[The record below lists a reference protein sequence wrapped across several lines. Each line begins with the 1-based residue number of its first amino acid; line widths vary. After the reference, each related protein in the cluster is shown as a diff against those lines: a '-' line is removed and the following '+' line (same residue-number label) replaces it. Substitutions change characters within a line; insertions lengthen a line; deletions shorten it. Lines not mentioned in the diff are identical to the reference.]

1 MSTTLPRL
9 TFQQAKLAKEKGF
22 DWPVR
27 AYYTIP
33 NEILN
38 ENELLANC
46 NATEWWVSAPE
57 NALFLQW
64 ARKVKGIDAAFVQT
78 SNWEQRLCPAKFM
91 WIIESRTHVIYAKG
105 GDFDDY
111 PEAESFL
118 VDEILKLL

>member
-64 ARKVKGIDAAFVQT
+64 ARKVKGVYGFVVPNIDYYDPIPCFEIRFGLF
-78 SNWEQRLCPAKFM
+78 SNLG
-91 WIIESRTHVIYAKG
+91 IG

-111 PEAESFL
+111 PEAESAL
-118 VDEILKLL
+118 IDEILKLL